1 MQRTLYAIAPDRRG
15 KLTRSAAPIT
25 CDSTL
30 ERHQGRIV
38 WEEREAPHR
47 TFILEERPKP
57 RELLFR
63 EVKIEKFLW

>member
-1 MQRTLYAIAPDRRG
+1 MQRTLYAIAPGHRG

-38 WEEREAPHR
+38 WEEREAPRR
-47 TFILEERPKP
+47 TFILEERPRS

>member
-1 MQRTLYAIAPDRRG
+1 MQRTLYAIAPDHRG

-38 WEEREAPHR
+38 WEEREAPRR
-47 TFILEERPKP
+47 TFILEERLKP
-57 RELLFR
+57 RELIFR

>member
-1 MQRTLYAIAPDRRG
+1 MQRTLYAIAPVVRG

-38 WEEREAPHR
+38 WEEREAPRR
-47 TFILEERPKP
+47 TFILEERPRS
-57 RELLFR
+57 RELIFR

>member
-1 MQRTLYAIAPDRRG
+1 MQRTLYAITPDHRG

-38 WEEREAPHR
+38 WEEREAPRR
-47 TFILEERPKP
+47 TFILEERPRS
-57 RELLFR
+57 RELIFR
-63 EVKIEKFLW
+63 EVNIEKFLW

>member
-1 MQRTLYAIAPDRRG
+1 MQRTLYAIATDRRG

-30 ERHQGRIV
+30 ERRQGRIV
-38 WEEREAPHR
+38 WEEREAPRR
-47 TFILEERPKP
+47 TFILEERPR
-57 RELLFR
+57 RELIFR

>member
-1 MQRTLYAIAPDRRG
+1 MQRTLYAIAPDRQG
-15 KLTRSAAPIT
+15 KLTRSSAPIT

-38 WEEREAPHR
+38 WKEREAPRR
-47 TFILEERPKP
+47 TFILEERSR
-57 RELLFR
+57 RELIFR

>member
-38 WEEREAPHR
+38 WEEREAPRR
-47 TFILEERPKP
+47 TFILEERQRS
-57 RELLFR
+57 RELIFR

>member
-1 MQRTLYAIAPDRRG
+1 MQRTLYAIAPDHRG
-15 KLTRSAAPIT
+15 KLTRSAAPIA

-38 WEEREAPHR
+38 WEEREPPRR
-47 TFILEERPKP
+47 TFILEERPR

>member
-1 MQRTLYAIAPDRRG
+1 MQRTLYAISPDHRG

-30 ERHQGRIV
+30 EHHQGRIV
-38 WEEREAPHR
+38 WEEREAPRR
-47 TFILEERPKP
+47 TFILEEKPRP

>member
-1 MQRTLYAIAPDRRG
+1 MQRTLYAIAQDHRG

-38 WEEREAPHR
+38 WEEREAPRR
-47 TFILEERPKP
+47 TFILEERPRS
-57 RELLFR
+57 RELIFR
-63 EVKIEKFLW
+63 EAKIEKFLW

>member
-1 MQRTLYAIAPDRRG
+1 MQRTLYAIAPDHRD

-38 WEEREAPHR
+38 WEEREAPR
-47 TFILEERPKP
+47 RMFILEEKP
-57 RELLFR
+57 RRELIFR